1 MTLEQRLLTID
12 EEIPE
17 IEKYQP
23 GKATTIEELWK
34 DFIEPRLPEPKIA
47 VKWFY
52 FLKKYCEDPNIEPVF
67 AIRTYGTWED
77 SEIQDVKT
85 LRRGFYNLTDAG
97 FSFFYSDNFFAAYF
111 EKLALMKF
119 DPDNYY
125 EEFKELMATRKFPAR
140 FPVEREKHKDKA
152 TGKRIKDDEETARAA
167 YKIDGSNGPN
177 PGFSNEVSKFYIAHI
192 FDTGKGY
199 DINGKSMKIA
209 DIADSFDG
217 RGDYSD
223 WTIHSDKYGS
233 FYARDL
239 KNVSNRIPNIDSK
252 KLFTS
257 IFLRFTCPMNYVLTP
272 STSSH
277 IWDTV
282 DGKTHKLKRGMFKNV
297 GECPELQEYA
307 KKQLRIYYGK
317 NKNGKYYFDEFI
329 EAIAVYDDG
338 KILDDSG
345 KKIINVEYEI
355 GNHPR
360 KNKNSDGTNT
370 KTVSNTL
377 RTPKPSYT
385 YNGKTY
391 DTQRDL
397 CLAVITDYVKQNPN
411 ITIDDLKSVWN
422 FKGMRRAVLD
432 ETELKQNQK
441 NRKDYFLDNN
451 DKLSLSDGTAVVST
465 QWKEPLVDTFITIAK
480 KEGFLIQKNI
490 VKQD

>member
-12 EEIPE
+12 EEIPQ
-17 IEKYQP
+17 IEKFQP

-34 DFIEPRLPEPKIA
+34 DFIEPRLPDPKIA

-67 AIRTYGTWED
+67 AIRTYGSWED
-77 SEIQDVKT
+77 YKIQDVKT

-125 EEFKELMATRKFPAR
+125 DEFKYLMESRKFPAR
-140 FPVEREKHKDKA
+140 FCVDKETHKDPV
-152 TGKRIKDDEETARAA
+152 TGKLIKDDAETAQAA

-177 PGFSNEVSKFYIAHI
+177 PGFSNDVSKFYIAHI
-192 FDTGKGY
+192 FDTGKG
-199 DINGKSMKIA
+199 INVNGKNMEIGTILK
-209 DIADSFDG
+209 SFDD

-223 WTIHSDKYGS
+223 WKIHKDKYGN

-239 KNVSNRIPNIDSK
+239 KNVSNRIPNVDSK
-252 KLFTS
+252 KLFAS
-257 IFLRFTCPMNYVLTP
+257 HFLRFACPMNYVLTP

-282 DGKTHKLKRGMFKNV
+282 SAKTGMVERGMQKNV

-338 KILDDSG
+338 KIIDDSG
-345 KKIINVEYEI
+345 KKIINVEYKI
-355 GNHPR
+355 GNHTR
-360 KNKNSDGTNT
+360 KKKNSDGTNT

-377 RTPKPSYT
+377 RAPKTSYT

-391 DTQRDL
+391 NQRAL
-397 CLAVITDYVKQNPN
+397 CLAVIKDYVKQNPN
-411 ITIDDLKSVWN
+411 ITIDDLKSDWKI
-422 FKGMRRAVLD
+422 KGVAHVVKNKN
-432 ETELKQNQK
+432 TELTK
-441 NRKDYFLDNN
+441 NDEAHHNYF
-451 DKLSLSDGTAVVST
+451 KEELSLSDGTKAVVYN
-465 QWKEPLVDTFITIAK
+465 QWIESRVDAFIDKAKTHGLV
-480 KEGFLIQKNI
+480 IQKN
-490 VKQD
+490 

>member
-12 EEIPE
+12 EEIPQ
-17 IEKYQP
+17 IEKFQP

-34 DFIEPRLPEPKIA
+34 DFIEPRLPDPKIA
-47 VKWFY
+47 VKWFH

-67 AIRTYGTWED
+67 SIRTYGSWANSKTK
-77 SEIQDVKT
+77 DVKT

-97 FSFFYSDNFFAAYF
+97 FSFFYTDNFFAAYF
-111 EKLALMKF
+111 EKLALMKY

-152 TGKRIKDDEETARAA
+152 TGKRIKADEETARAA

-177 PGFSNEVSKFYIAHI
+177 PGFSNEISKFYIAHI

-199 DINGKSMKIA
+199 DVNGKSMKIA

-223 WTIHSDKYGS
+223 WTIHKDKYGN

-239 KNVSNRIPNIDSK
+239 KNISNRIPNIDSK

-272 STSSH
+272 TTSSH

-282 DGKTHKLKRGMFKNV
+282 SAKTGKLKRGMFKNV

-307 KKQLRIYYGK
+307 KKKLRIYYGK

-338 KILDDSG
+338 KIIDDSG

-360 KNKNSDGTNT
+360 KKKNSDGTNT
-370 KTVSNTL
+370 KTVT
-377 RTPKPSYT
+377 KISYT

-391 DTQRDL
+391 DKQKDL
-397 CLAVITDYVKQNPN
+397 CLAVIKDYVKQNPN
-411 ITIDDLKSVWN
+411 ITIDALKSDWKI
-422 FKGMRRAVLD
+422 KGVAHVVKKP
-432 ETELKQNQK
+432 TELTQ
-441 NRKDYFLDNN
+441 N
-451 DKLSLSDGTAVVST
+451 DKKHKNYFKEELSLSDGTKAVVYN
-465 QWKEPLVDTFITIAK
+465 QWIESRVDAFIDKAKTHGLV
-480 KEGFLIQKNI
+480 IQKN
-490 VKQD
+490 